1 MHQRVNRQ
9 VRLKS
14 RPSGIPQAEHFEIV
28 EAPVP
33 DPSNGQVLV
42 RNIYLSVDPA
52 MRGWVSAVANYS
64 EPVALGA
71 VMRSLAVGCV
81 EESRSSDFH
90 PGEYVTGMFGW
101 QDYAVVDAAAIDR
114 EVGGSGLPISTSLG
128 VLGLNGLTAYFAL
141 LEIGQPKAGETA
153 VVSTAAGAVGS
164 CVGQIAKIKGCRTVG
179 IAGGPDKVR
188 VCREEFRYDSAVD
201 YRADDFESALDAACP
216 EGVDVYFDNTAGPIS
231 DSVMRRLNV
240 GARVVICGTA
250 SIASWDPPPQG
261 PRVERH
267 LLVKRARMQGFLIF
281 DHVQRSPEAL
291 PELESCVRNGQIHY
305 RDDILDGIEQAPG
318 SIEAKAGRRCSSGAR
333 RSAPSSDSRRT
344 DLSRGSQLQ
353 LLTHPIPGPSQSRR
367 CSMVSD
373 VSVPAKK
380 MPELERWGCFYECQA
395 AIGPASSR
403 RKRWR
408 AR

>member
-33 DPSNGQVLV
+33 DPSDGQVLV

-71 VMRSLAVGCV
+71 VMRSGAVGRV

-101 QDYAVVDAAAIDR
+101 QDFAVVAAEAIERKVD
-114 EVGGSGLPISTSLG
+114 GSGLPISTSLG

-141 LEIGQPKAGETA
+141 LEVGQPRAGETV

-188 VCREEFRYDSAVD
+188 MCREDFRYDSAVD
-201 YRADDFESALDAACP
+201 YKADDLEAALDARLPRRRRRLLRQHGRLNQRFRHATSQCRSTGGHLRHGIHRELGP
-216 EGVDVYFDNTAGPIS
+216 ATPGTAG
-231 DSVMRRLNV
+231 
-240 GARVVICGTA
+240 
-250 SIASWDPPPQG
+250 
-261 PRVERH
+261 
-267 LLVKRARMQGFLIF
+267 
-281 DHVQRSPEAL
+281 
-291 PELESCVRNGQIHY
+291 
-305 RDDILDGIEQAPG
+305 
-318 SIEAKAGRRCSSGAR
+318 
-333 RSAPSSDSRRT
+333 RT
-344 DLSRGSQLQ
+344 S
-353 LLTHPIPGPSQSRR
+353 
-367 CSMVSD
+367 
-373 VSVPAKK
+373 
-380 MPELERWGCFYECQA
+380 
-395 AIGPASSR
+395 SSR
-403 RKRWR
+403 QTR
-408 AR
+408 ANAGLSDL

>member
-1 MHQRVNRQ
+1 MHLRVNWQ

-14 RPSGIPQAEHFEIV
+14 RPSGIPRAEHFEIV
-28 EAPVP
+28 EAPVA

-71 VMRSLAVGCV
+71 VMRSLAVGRV

-90 PGEYVTGMFGW
+90 PGAYVTGMFGW
-101 QDYAVVDAAAIDR
+101 QDYAVVDAAAIER

-216 EGVDVYFDNTAGPIS
+216 EGVVSTSTTRPALSAIPSCDV
-231 DSVMRRLNV
+231 
-240 GARVVICGTA
+240 
-250 SIASWDPPPQG
+250 
-261 PRVERH
+261 
-267 LLVKRARMQGFLIF
+267 
-281 DHVQRSPEAL
+281 
-291 PELESCVRNGQIHY
+291 
-305 RDDILDGIEQAPG
+305 
-318 SIEAKAGRRCSSGAR
+318 
-333 RSAPSSDSRRT
+333 
-344 DLSRGSQLQ
+344 
-353 LLTHPIPGPSQSRR
+353 
-367 CSMVSD
+367 
-373 VSVPAKK
+373 
-380 MPELERWGCFYECQA
+380 
-395 AIGPASSR
+395 
-403 RKRWR
+403 
-408 AR
+408 